1 VQQSKEGLS
10 STRRFLL
17 EDVAA
22 GEALIIHSDQP
33 LSSDAGLY
41 LRGYAPDSAIAAM
54 RDKLL
59 SEGRVPSG
67 IALSAEVANAEV
79 VPPAGLPSEQTAV
92 TRQ

>member
-1 VQQSKEGLS
+1 
-10 STRRFLL
+10 
-17 EDVAA
+17 
-22 GEALIIHSDQP
+22 
-33 LSSDAGLY
+33 